1 MLLSAPG
8 QWFKLTLSCRFLRCL
23 GRHSCRLLPWPGGCV
38 VRLVGFIWWL
48 FLSFLKL
55 RSICSFFLLRPV
67 WLAWG
72 YCGTESKTTPLA
84 CGPPLLCWNCWFFV
98 LVVYF
103 LSHWSTWL
111 LLLLLSRNPLYP
123 PPPIRAHVFSSP
135 LARLDARAWRYAQ
148 WVGGSLHSSSSWCPL
163 STAESSHPSAL
174 YTHDLTE
181 RTLGVLSL

>member
-1 MLLSAPG
+1 MSGEALIG
-8 QWFKLTLSCRFLRCL
+8 
-23 GRHSCRLLPWPGGCV
+23 LLPWPGGCI

-48 FLSFLKL
+48 FVSFLKL
-55 RSICSFFLLRPV
+55 RSIYSFFLLRPV

-72 YCGTESKTTPLA
+72 HCWTESKMTPLA

-98 LVVYF
+98 LVVHF

-123 PPPIRAHVFSSP
+123 PPPIRTHAFSSP
-135 LARLDARAWRYAQ
+135 LARLDVRTWMCAQ
-148 WVGGSLHSSSSWCPL
+148 WGGSLHSSSSWHPL
-163 STAESSHPSAL
+163 STAENSHPSAL

-181 RTLGVLSL
+181 RTLLVLFLCKICILVVESPFGIQLLLY